1 MSSFETEEQINNLLD
16 TYAKTSKDEQTSLL
30 EEISKELELF
40 LSRKSTRLTAFLSF
54 WEIYQTRYKKNSTN
68 F

>member
-40 LSRKSTRLTAFLSF
+40 LSRESTRLTAFLSF
-54 WEIYQTRYKKNSTN
+54 
-68 F
+68 